1 MLSPLPELPDL
12 DPATTIG
19 ADVFEPSV
27 PRGITGLYDPPPA
40 SAPPPAPAEL
50 VVEGPAG
57 ATVALNGTPMGTV
70 PDTGRLSVEVAG
82 DARVVV
88 RVTLAGCAP
97 WSSVVSVLGRP
108 RVRVKAVL
116 AARP

>member
-12 DPATTIG
+12 DPATTLG

-40 SAPPPAPAEL
+40 AAPPTSAEL
-50 VVEGPAG
+50 VVEAPAG

-70 PDTGRLSVEVAG
+70 PDAGRLSVEVAG

>member
-1 MLSPLPELPDL
+1 MVSPLSELPDL
-12 DPATTIG
+12 APATTLG

-27 PRGITGLYDPPPA
+27 PRGITGLY
-40 SAPPPAPAEL
+40 APPPTAAAASEL
-50 VVEGPAG
+50 VVEAPAG
-57 ATVALNGTPMGTV
+57 ATVALNGSPMGTV
-70 PDTGRLSVEVAG
+70 TDSGRLSVEVAG

-88 RVTLAGCAP
+88 RVTLAGFAP